1 MEGTLAD
8 ASAHLGSFAA
18 VAWAWTIEFVPRLG
32 SALIILAVGYALARL
47 ASRLVK
53 AAIERAGRVVD
64 VTVEPV
70 LATVARYAVMIVV
83 LVAALSQLGVQTNS
97 LLAALGAVALALGL
111 ALQGT
116 LQNIAA
122 GIMILYLRP
131 FRFGDMIETPVIMGR
146 VKEIGLF
153 VTNLE
158 TVDGLFYFVPNSML
172 WNVPLKNH
180 TRNPRRQVTI
190 TISVSYEANL
200 AEVRRVL
207 SEVAASEPRVLR
219 DPQPIVGVESYLDTR
234 VVVALRAWV
243 PTADYA
249 DAQRALAEAV
259 KGRLQAAGIKVPV

>member
-32 SALIILAVGYALARL
+32 SALIILALGYTLARL

-131 FRFGDMIETPVIMGR
+131 FRFGDMIETPVITGR

-207 SEVAASEPRVLR
+207 SEVAASAPRVLR

-249 DAQRALAEAV
+249 DAQRALAEAT
-259 KGRLQAAGIKVPV
+259 KGRLQAAGIKVPA

>member
-1 MEGTLAD
+1 MDLNLAEASSQVGT
-8 ASAHLGSFAA
+8 FAT
-18 VAWAWTIEFVPRLG
+18 VAWGWTIEFVPRLG
-32 SALIILAVGYALARL
+32 GALIILVVGYMLARL

-53 AAIERAGRVVD
+53 ATVERTGRID

-70 LATVARYAVMIVV
+70 LATVARYAVMTVV
-83 LVAALSQLGVQTNS
+83 LIAALSQLGVQTNS

-122 GIMILYLRP
+122 GIMLLYLRP
-131 FRFGDMIETPVIMGR
+131 FRFGDTIETPVITGR

-180 TRNPRRQVTI
+180 TRNPRRQVTV

-200 AEVRRVL
+200 ADVRRVL
-207 SEVAASEPRVLR
+207 NEVAASEPRVLR
-219 DPQPIVGVESYLDTR
+219 DPHPTVGVESYLDTR

-243 PTADYA
+243 PSADYA
-249 DAQRALAEAV
+249 DAQRALAEAA
-259 KGRLQAAGIKVPV
+259 KGQLQAAGIKVPV

>member
-1 MEGTLAD
+1 MDLNLAG
-8 ASAHLGSFAA
+8 ASAQIGTFAT
-18 VAWAWTIEFVPRLG
+18 VAWAWTIEFVPRLTG
-32 SALIILAVGYALARL
+32 ALIILIIGYMLARL
-47 ASRLVK
+47 ASRAVK
-53 AAIERAGRVVD
+53 AAMERVGRAVD

-70 LATVARYAVMIVV
+70 LATVARYAVMTVV
-83 LVAALSQLGVQTNS
+83 LLAALSQLGVQTNS
-97 LLAALGAVALALGL
+97 LIAALGAVALALGL

-122 GIMILYLRP
+122 GIMLLYLRP
-131 FRFGDMIETPVIMGR
+131 FRFGDMIETPVITGR

-180 TRNPRRQVTI
+180 TRNPRRQLTV
-190 TISVSYEANL
+190 TISVSYQADL

-207 SEVAASEPRVLR
+207 AEAAANEARVLR
-219 DPQPIVGVESYLDTR
+219 DPPPTVSVESYLDTR
-234 VVVALRAWV
+234 VVVGLRAWV

-249 DAQRALAEAV
+249 DAQRALAEAA
-259 KGRLQAAGIKVPV
+259 KGRLQAAGIKVPL